1 MQLKVRRGTNGNLST
16 IHLPSSAKIY
26 IMGVCGTAMSAL
38 AGLLTQ
44 KGYHV
49 FGSDRACYSP
59 AKEELHRLHINVLPD
74 YHTSYIKD
82 VDLVIVG
89 NVVTKKWPVTKALLQ
104 SGQPY
109 LHLPEALNAFII
121 GDRKCIMATG
131 THGKT
136 TVSCLLA
143 WVLDQCGLNPGFMIG
158 GVAENFQ
165 SNFLFNQSD
174 WFVVEGDEYDTAF
187 FEKTPKFLHYPAS
200 HIILTNAEF
209 DHADIYN
216 NPEEV
221 RNAFHQLVKQKMKS
235 VFVMGCDS
243 AWMPELIK
251 MAGDK
256 AVTYGMNKGDYQI
269 IHRQTVIKNDQ
280 FAGQKISVKEPNGQT
295 TDLEIP
301 LAGEHNALNFLS
313 VWTLTKLLKLN
324 SQSVQNAFKSFKG
337 TRRRL
342 QVLGEFG
349 GILLIEDFAH
359 HPTAVRAVIQSVREM
374 YPHRRVLALFEPR
387 SNTSRRNIFQQEY
400 QQSLSL
406 ADLVFCM
413 EAYDSSN
420 IPESDRFSAQS
431 LVRALKDQG
440 KSAFSAAT
448 TLEMTHIVQ
457 QNVKKGD
464 LVLAMSNGDFGGIY
478 SLLQSAFSS

>member
-1 MQLKVRRGTNGNLST
+1 MRRGADGSFST
-16 IHLPSSAKIY
+16 IQLPPSAKIY

-38 AGLLTQ
+38 AGLLVQ

-49 FGSDRACYSP
+49 FGSDHACYSP
-59 AKEELHRLHINVLPD
+59 AREELQRLHVNVLSD
-74 YHTSYIKD
+74 YRVSYIDD
-82 VDLVIVG
+82 VDLVVVG
-89 NVVTKKWPVTKALLQ
+89 NVVAKKWPVAKALLQ

-109 LHLPEALNAFII
+109 LHLPEALNAFVIS
-121 GDRKCIMATG
+121 DRNKCIMVTG

-143 WVLDQCGLNPGFMIG
+143 WVLDQCGLNPSFMIG
-158 GVAENFQ
+158 GVAENFH
-165 SNFLFNQSD
+165 SNFLFNESD

-221 RNAFHQLVKQKMKS
+221 RDIFRQLIKQKTEES
-235 VFVMGCDS
+235 LFVMGCGS
-243 AWMPELIK
+243 LWMSELIK
-251 MAGDK
+251 MAGNK
-256 AVTYGMNKGDYQI
+256 ALTYGMHKGDYQI
-269 IHRQTVIKNDQ
+269 IRRRVIIQNNQ
-280 FAGQKISVKEPNGQT
+280 FIGQAVSVKEPNGQIV
-295 TDLEIP
+295 DMEIP

-313 VWTLTKLLKLN
+313 VWALTRLLKLD
-324 SQSVQNAFKSFKG
+324 SDKIGKAFKSFKG

-342 QVLGEFG
+342 QILGEFN

-359 HPTAVRAVIQSVREM
+359 HPTAVRAVIQSVQEM

-400 QQSLSL
+400 QKSLSL
-406 ADLVFCM
+406 ADVVFCM
-413 EAYDSSN
+413 EAYNPTN
-420 IPESDRFSAQS
+420 IPQSDRFSAQS
-431 LVRALKDQG
+431 LVCALKDQG
-440 KSAFSAAT
+440 KLAFSAT
-448 TLEMTHIVQ
+448 TVQEMTHIVQ
-457 QNVKKGD
+457 QNVQIGD
-464 LVLAMSNGDFGGIY
+464 VVLAMSNGDFGGIY
-478 SLLQSAFSS
+478 SLLKNALSSK